1 VHKTVVL
8 NVVGLTTAL
17 LSRMPS
23 LARWASA
30 GQVAR
35 ITPAFPAVT
44 CTAQAD
50 YLTGVSP
57 DRHGIVANGWYD
69 RENCEIRFWKQANPL
84 VHAPK
89 IWDVARER
97 DTAFTVANLFWWFN
111 MYSTADFAVTPR
123 PMYPADG
130 RKIPD
135 VHTHPGAL
143 RAVLN
148 EALGTFPLFEF
159 WGPRTSIRSSEWIA
173 ESAKIVERRHSPS
186 LTLVYL
192 PHLDYNL
199 QRFGSSSD
207 RIQGDLSAIER
218 VATDLIQFYEERGAR
233 VVVLSEYGLTDV
245 TRPVHLNRV
254 LRDHGL
260 LAWRDELGREVLDPG
275 ASAAFAVADHQI
287 AHVYV
292 NDRTRVDEVRALVA
306 ATAGVETVLGRSEQQ
321 GARIA
326 HARAGDLIAVAEPDA
341 WFTYYYW
348 TDDDRAPDYARTVD
362 IHRKPGYDPVELFLD
377 PALPLPSLSVGWRLA
392 KRSAG
397 FRTLLDVIPLDATL
411 VRGSHGRQD
420 VAAADRPVII
430 SRSRGVFDDRLS
442 SVDVHD
448 VLLRHLFDG

>member
-1 VHKTVVL
+1 
-8 NVVGLTTAL
+8 
-17 LSRMPS
+17 
-23 LARWASA
+23 
-30 GQVAR
+30 
-35 ITPAFPAVT
+35 
-44 CTAQAD
+44 
-50 YLTGVSP
+50 
-57 DRHGIVANGWYD
+57 
-69 RENCEIRFWKQANPL
+69 
-84 VHAPK
+84 
-89 IWDVARER
+89 
-97 DTAFTVANLFWWFN
+97 
-111 MYSTADFAVTPR
+111 
-123 PMYPADG
+123 
-130 RKIPD
+130 
-135 VHTHPGAL
+135 
-143 RAVLN
+143 
-148 EALGTFPLFEF
+148 
-159 WGPRTSIRSSEWIA
+159 
-173 ESAKIVERRHSPS
+173 
-186 LTLVYL
+186 
-192 PHLDYNL
+192 
-199 QRFGSSSD
+199 
-207 RIQGDLSAIER
+207 
-218 VATDLIQFYEERGAR
+218 
-233 VVVLSEYGLTDV
+233 
-245 TRPVHLNRV
+245 VHLNRV

-306 ATAGVETVLGRSEQQ
+306 ATAGVETVLGHSEQQ

-362 IHRKPGYDPVELFLD
+362 IHRKPGYDPVELFVD
-377 PALPLPSLSVGWRLA
+377 PALPLPSLSVGWKLA

-411 VRGSHGRQD
+411 VRGSHGRQA